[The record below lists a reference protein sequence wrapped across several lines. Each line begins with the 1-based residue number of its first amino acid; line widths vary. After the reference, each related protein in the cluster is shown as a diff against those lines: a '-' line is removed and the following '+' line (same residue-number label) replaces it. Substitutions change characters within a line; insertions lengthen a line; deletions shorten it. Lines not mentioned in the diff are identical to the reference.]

1 MMGNLAATSR
11 SMPQNIPSTREAA
24 DPIDVSRND
33 SPQEDLALHRKWQ
46 GLHDRAKEA
55 LKQLYDDG
63 IGFGEIANEGID
75 LAVLRNLY
83 SELGIRVPITTQGD
97 QNGIHRTPIDS
108 AASALE
114 TTEPL
119 RRAIK
124 IISQNESEINAID
137 ITKKS
142 TQYAQKLEMSKGSP
156 STPSSKIV
164 ANQTSLRLNEN
175 ISKLGNKSI
184 GGNKTASNSHTL
196 DLHSSTLLSKPTQ
209 TTKAPKLVTN
219 NLLGKTATSK
229 TGYKALERKDYIA
242 RMLAAKAVKP
252 ISTANSVVSPNA
264 SINRPKDTAP
274 NMLLVGENQLD
285 SIEERCVYVDNIPFT
300 TTESDLKVFFSGFEM

>member
-24 DPIDVSRND
+24 DPVDVSRND
-33 SPQEDLALHRKWQ
+33 SPQEDVALHRKWQ

-97 QNGIHRTPIDS
+97 QNGIYRTPIGS
-108 AASALE
+108 AASPLE
-114 TTEPL
+114 TTEPV
-119 RRAIK
+119 RRAVK
-124 IISQNESEINAID
+124 IISQNESELNTID
-137 ITKKS
+137 STKKS
-142 TQYAQKLEMSKGSP
+142 TQYAQKLEMSKP
-156 STPSSKIV
+156 SAPSSKVV

-184 GGNKTASNSHTL
+184 GGNKTASDSHTL
-196 DLHSSTLLSKPTQ
+196 DLHSPTLLSKPTQ

-219 NLLGKTATSK
+219 NLLGKTAASK
-229 TGYKALERKDYIA
+229 TGDKALERKDYIA

-252 ISTANSVVSPNA
+252 ISTANNVVSPSA
-264 SINRPKDTAP
+264 SINRPKDTLP
-274 NMLLVGENQLD
+274 NMPLVGENQLD
-285 SIEERCVYVDNIPFT
+285 SIEERCVYVDNIPYT
-300 TTESDLKVFFSGFEM
+300 TTEGDLKVFFSGFEM